1 MQVATST
8 RCATKSRLKSLS
20 LSLSLTLSLCIVR
33 GFGSREEPGG
43 SIGRSAGRLRA
54 GARWQ
59 HLSARAPS
67 PGPRAPNWATL
78 RARAHT
84 HTHARTPLRHAS
96 LNNGINRPWR
106 VINCRCQPD
115 MTVYSAVRRQK
126 RSPNISAVPPETGFS
141 IKPARSSQIR
151 RILERWRWE
160 GGRSSILEYAY
171 SSAARYQRM
180 RASASSFRLP
190 DNRLSNFS
198 TVDRKRTFRSRDFTV
213 AEMATLRVFLLL
225 R

>member
-1 MQVATST
+1 MLIYCTFITNLTVISYFFLKLISYTLEISKITKIALALENTGKKKNVKVKTEFLRRRRKIVASSNEHAL
-8 RCATKSRLKSLS
+8 CHEKSIEISLS

-115 MTVYSAVRRQK
+115 MTVYSAVRL
-126 RSPNISAVPPETGFS
+126 ISLPFH
-141 IKPARSSQIR
+141 R
-151 RILERWRWE
+151 R
-160 GGRSSILEYAY
+160 
-171 SSAARYQRM
+171 
-180 RASASSFRLP
+180 
-190 DNRLSNFS
+190 
-198 TVDRKRTFRSRDFTV
+198 
-213 AEMATLRVFLLL
+213 RVF